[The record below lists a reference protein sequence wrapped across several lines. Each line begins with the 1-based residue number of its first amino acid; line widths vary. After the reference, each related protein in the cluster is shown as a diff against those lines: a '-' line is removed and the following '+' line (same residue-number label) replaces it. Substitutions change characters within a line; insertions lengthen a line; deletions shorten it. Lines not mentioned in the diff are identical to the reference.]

1 MNTKGRDRQ
10 YGRTVGGGGG
20 GGGEDVVVGEKA
32 RQGKV
37 DVKVPKVSKVVSE
50 VACADRPQRVELR
63 SIIAHGRVSRDVHF
77 CSHRA

>member
-10 YGRTVGGGGG
+10 YGRTVGGGG

-37 DVKVPKVSKVVSE
+37 DV
-50 VACADRPQRVELR
+50 R
-63 SIIAHGRVSRDVHF
+63 
-77 CSHRA
+77 

>member
-1 MNTKGRDRQ
+1 MNTKGRDRR

-37 DVKVPKVSKVVSE
+37 QVDVRLGE
-50 VACADRPQRVELR
+50 
-63 SIIAHGRVSRDVHF
+63 
-77 CSHRA
+77 

>member
-10 YGRTVGGGGG
+10 YGRTVGGG

-37 DVKVPKVSKVVSE
+37 DV
-50 VACADRPQRVELR
+50 R
-63 SIIAHGRVSRDVHF
+63 
-77 CSHRA
+77 

>member
-20 GGGEDVVVGEKA
+20 SGGGGEDVVVGAER

-37 DVKVPKVSKVVSE
+37 DV
-50 VACADRPQRVELR
+50 R
-63 SIIAHGRVSRDVHF
+63 
-77 CSHRA
+77 

>member
-37 DVKVPKVSKVVSE
+37 DV
-50 VACADRPQRVELR
+50 R
-63 SIIAHGRVSRDVHF
+63 
-77 CSHRA
+77 

>member
-37 DVKVPKVSKVVSE
+37 HIDV
-50 VACADRPQRVELR
+50 R
-63 SIIAHGRVSRDVHF
+63 
-77 CSHRA
+77 